1 MPCAAGE
8 LCHLPHLENED
19 DDDVEGVRTEPT
31 SYAEVLQHFAA
42 LENYAE
48 ASGINEAGHLLQ
60 RARVLMIAEHASR
73 PSRQTDVRG
82 YFDT

>member
-1 MPCAAGE
+1 MPCAADE
-8 LCHLPHLENED
+8 LCHLPHLESED
-19 DDDVEGVRTEPT
+19 DDDVEGVRTEPP

-48 ASGINEAGHLLQ
+48 ASRINKAGHLLQ
-60 RARVLMIAEHASR
+60 RARMLMIAEHASR